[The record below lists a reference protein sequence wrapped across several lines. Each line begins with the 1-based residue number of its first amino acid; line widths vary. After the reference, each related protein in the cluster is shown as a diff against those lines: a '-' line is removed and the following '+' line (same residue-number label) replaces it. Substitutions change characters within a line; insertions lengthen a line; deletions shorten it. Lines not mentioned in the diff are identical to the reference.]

1 MAASVWKKT
10 QWLAALVAGAATIAL
25 PVTASAQEAGQARGE
40 HRGGWN
46 GGARP
51 DGQGRGEGRGGWN
64 GGGRSEGRGWGADR
78 TAGPAPQRGGWSGR
92 ADSPPQTSSQ
102 RPVQVQSQGQPQVQP
117 QPRQQG
123 WDGQRWNGQ
132 NWSNGDRR
140 GGDRNWDRGRDTRP
154 AANPD
159 RDGDRRWDR
168 DGNRGWSRDGD
179 RRWDRD
185 GDRRWDRDG
194 DRRWDRDGDRRWDRD
209 RRWDSRPNWSSRPSA
224 GWNRDWRNDRRYSWR
239 DWRSNHREVY
249 RLGRYNPP
257 YRSHVYSR
265 IGIGFTLQSG
275 FFGASYWINDPWAYR
290 LPPAYGPY
298 RWVRY
303 YDDAMLVDTYSGE
316 VVDVI
321 YDFFW

>member
-10 QWLAALVAGAATIAL
+10 QWLAALIAGTATIAL
-25 PVTASAQEAGQARGE
+25 PVAASAQDGGQGRGE

-51 DGQGRGEGRGGWN
+51 DGQGRSEGRGGWN
-64 GGGRSEGRGWGADR
+64 GGGRSEGRGW
-78 TAGPAPQRGGWSGR
+78 
-92 ADSPPQTSSQ
+92 
-102 RPVQVQSQGQPQVQP
+102 
-117 QPRQQG
+117 
-123 WDGQRWNGQ
+123 
-132 NWSNGDRR
+132 
-140 GGDRNWDRGRDTRP
+140 
-154 AANPD
+154 
-159 RDGDRRWDR
+159 
-168 DGNRGWSRDGD
+168 
-179 RRWDRD
+179 DRD

-194 DRRWDRDGDRRWDRD
+194 DRD
-209 RRWDSRPNWSSRPSA
+209 RRWDSRPSWSSRPSG

-249 RLGRYNPP
+249 RLGRYSPP

-265 IGIGFTLQSG
+265 IGIGFMLQSG